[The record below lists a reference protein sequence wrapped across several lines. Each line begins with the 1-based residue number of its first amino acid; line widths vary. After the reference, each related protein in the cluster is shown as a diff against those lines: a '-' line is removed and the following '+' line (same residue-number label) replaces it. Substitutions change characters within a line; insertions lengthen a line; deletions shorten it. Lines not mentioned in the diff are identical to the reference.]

1 MQRIDSDIAEK
12 VMVHFANLGI
22 PILPL
27 HDSFIMHNGYESWL
41 RPVMMKA
48 FKETIGIK
56 PKIDAKESKII
67 KLHKSYDP
75 DDLGDP
81 ISLDIEDILAN
92 EQSHDKRLHAFFS
105 IVAGHGRCGPIS
117 PYQTR

>member
-1 MQRIDSDIAEK
+1 
-12 VMVHFANLGI
+12 
-22 PILPL
+22 
-27 HDSFIMHNGYESWL
+27 
-41 RPVMMKA
+41 MMKA

-105 IVAGHGRCGPIS
+105 IVSGHGRCGPIS